1 MHSPEFDPLLVV
13 FAENEAIDEAG
24 WEVDVFWHQASYRHN
39 LFDFNDA
46 SLSCSGNVWVEIAS
60 TLSEHHIA

>member
-1 MHSPEFDPLLVV
+1 MHRPEFDPLLVV
-13 FAENEAIDEAG
+13 FAKDEAIDEAG
-24 WEVDVFWHQASYRHN
+24 REVDIFWHQTSHRHN

-46 SLSCSGNVWVEIAS
+46 SLSCSGNVRVEIAS